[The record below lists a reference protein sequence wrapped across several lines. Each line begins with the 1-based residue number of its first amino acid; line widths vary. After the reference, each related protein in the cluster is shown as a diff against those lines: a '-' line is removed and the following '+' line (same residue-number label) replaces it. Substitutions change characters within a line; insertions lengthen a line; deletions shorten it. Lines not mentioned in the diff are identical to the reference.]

1 MVRLIYRC
9 FGDYRINYFNKT
21 YHDIIKKTSELLH
34 SFFYIYLINKILNDK
49 ISFVKKGKPSQSEGF
64 NLNQPKPMKN
74 Y

>member
-49 ISFVKKGKPSQSEGF
+49 ISFVKKESPHKVRALTLT
-64 NLNQPKPMKN
+64 NLNL
-74 Y
+74 